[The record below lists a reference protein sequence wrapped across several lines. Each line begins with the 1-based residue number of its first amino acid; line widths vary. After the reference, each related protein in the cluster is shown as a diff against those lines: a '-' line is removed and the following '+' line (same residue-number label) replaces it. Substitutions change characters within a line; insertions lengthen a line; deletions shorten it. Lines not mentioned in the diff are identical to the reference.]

1 VACASIWLAYGLF
14 VGFPNLIFMMGA
26 CVVVTFIVLFTAELL
41 SMVRLHLLQLI
52 CEYIDCN
59 PFSPGEASRDQQ
71 LVSTVRIRHLLGM
84 G

>member
-41 SMVRLHLLQLI
+41 SMVRLHLLQ
-52 CEYIDCN
+52 
-59 PFSPGEASRDQQ
+59 
-71 LVSTVRIRHLLGM
+71 
-84 G
+84 